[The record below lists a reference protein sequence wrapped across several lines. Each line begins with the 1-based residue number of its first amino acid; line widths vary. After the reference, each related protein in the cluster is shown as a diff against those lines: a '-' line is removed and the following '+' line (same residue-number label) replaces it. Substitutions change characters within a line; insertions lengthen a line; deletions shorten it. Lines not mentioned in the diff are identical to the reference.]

1 MSEGGDDG
9 GEKTFDPTPQ
19 RLAEARRKG
28 DIPRSTDV
36 TAAATYLA
44 LLAVCATAGGA
55 ALVGA
60 GSVLELFLAQPDR
73 LMGLVLGPGGPKLL
87 GSIAGELLTALAPI
101 FLVPIGAVLV
111 SLAAQQA
118 ITFSGDKIQPKLS
131 RLSILANAK
140 RKFGLTGIVE
150 FLKSLVKLA
159 AVAGAL
165 FFYLARDLDPMIGA
179 STAEATVLGAM
190 LMDSLVVLL
199 TITTVIACTVAGIDL
214 VWQRF
219 DHSRRL
225 RMSFQDMRDE
235 NRQSE
240 GDPHMK
246 AQRRGR
252 AEALATNRMLLDVP
266 KADVVI
272 VNPTHVAV
280 ALKWSRAK
288 GSAPACVAKGEGE
301 LALRIREIAAT
312 AGVPLHE
319 DPPTARALLATVE
332 IGREI
337 HPNHYRAVAAAIR
350 FSEKMRAAARARG
363 LSPGLHL

>member
-1 MSEGGDDG
+1 MSGGGDDDG

-19 RLAEARRKG
+19 RLADARRKG
-28 DIPRSTDV
+28 DIARSADV
-36 TAAATYLA
+36 SAAASYLA
-44 LLAVCATAGGA
+44 LLAVCATAGSA
-55 ALVGA
+55 AVIGA
-60 GSVLELFLAQPDR
+60 GSALEVFIAQPDR

-87 GSIAGELLTALAPI
+87 GAIVGEILTALAPL

-111 SLAAQQA
+111 SLFAQQA

-131 RLSILANAK
+131 RLSILSNAK
-140 RKFGLTGIVE
+140 RKFGMSGIVE
-150 FLKSLVKLA
+150 FGKSLVKLA
-159 AVAGAL
+159 AVAAAL

-190 LMDSLVVLL
+190 LMESLVVLL
-199 TITTVIACTVAGIDL
+199 TITTVIGVAVAGIDL

-219 DHSRRL
+219 DHTRRL
-225 RMSFQDMRDE
+225 RMSFQEMRE
-235 NRQSE
+235 ESKQSE

-246 AQRRGR
+246 AQRRSR
-252 AEALATNRMLLDVP
+252 AEAIATNRMLLDVP

-280 ALKWSRAK
+280 ALRWSRAK

-312 AGVPLHE
+312 AGVPFHE

-332 IGREI
+332 VGREI
-337 HPNHYRAVAAAIR
+337 RPEHYRAVAAAIR
-350 FSEKMRAAARARG
+350 FSERIRAAARARG
-363 LSPGLHL
+363 LSKGRP